1 MNKRQETFRSE
12 KRADGWIRKTLWI
25 KEADFSRGVRD
36 AEVGSTNAFRPPS
49 DVDRLSW
56 TLGYV
61 SVVSVLSRT
70 DDARGML

>member
-25 KEADFSRGVRD
+25 KEADFSRGGQD
-36 AEVGSTNAFRPPS
+36 AGVGSTNASSPPS

-61 SVVSVLSRT
+61 SVLSRT
-70 DDARGML
+70 DAARGML